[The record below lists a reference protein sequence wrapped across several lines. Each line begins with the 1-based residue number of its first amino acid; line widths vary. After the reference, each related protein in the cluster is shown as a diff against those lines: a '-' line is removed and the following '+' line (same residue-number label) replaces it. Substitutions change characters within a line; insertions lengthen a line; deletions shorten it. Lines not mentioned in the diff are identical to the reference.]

1 MALLLR
7 FLIGGRAVCVFAVLA
22 DLLKPKSV
30 AGLFG
35 AAPSVALA
43 SLALTVRHDGREFAA
58 IEARSMMAG
67 AAAFFLYTVTCA
79 QLVAKY
85 RWSVL
90 QAAVVSFA
98 AWFGG
103 AFVLWFL
110 LLRRG

>member
-1 MALLLR
+1 MELLVR
-7 FLIGGRAVCVFAVLA
+7 FLIGGLVVSTFAVLA

-43 SLALTVRHDGREFAA
+43 SLALTIQHNGREFAA
-58 IEARSMMAG
+58 TEARSMMAG
-67 AAAFFLYTVTCA
+67 AAAFFLYTVACV
-79 QLVAKY
+79 QLVAKF

-103 AFVLWFL
+103 AFVLWFFL
-110 LLRRG
+110 LKRG